1 MAKRD
6 HLSNPWLVRKS
17 HKELNSQGLWINDDR
32 KAIPVGRMPD
42 GQVLSLYDLFL
53 NRAIASR
60 RQRVLEFLLQ
70 DEPKDEV
77 ALEQH
82 YEQWNE
88 LDLTPATV
96 IARIQYPIFKYLE
109 REVKRRGLIK

>member
-6 HLSNPWLVRKS
+6 HLANPWLVRKS

-53 NRAIASR
+53 NRAITSK

-70 DEPKDEV
+70 DEPKDEDIRDRYY
-77 ALEQH
+77 AE
-82 YEQWNE
+82 WNE
-88 LDLTPATV
+88 LNLTLVTV
-96 IARIQYPIFKYLE
+96 TARIQYPIFKYLE